1 LAIGREWRYSIQ
13 NRPVEIG
20 ANMNPDIKVAEP
32 LPNYKLKVQ
41 FTNNEL
47 KEFDVAP
54 YLNKGV
60 FSELKDEQYFKQVRV
75 AFGSIEWPNEQDF
88 SKDTVYLL
96 GRPLES

>member
-1 LAIGREWRYSIQ
+1 
-13 NRPVEIG
+13 
-20 ANMNPDIKVAEP
+20 MNPEIKAAEP

-54 YLNKGV
+54 CLDKGI

-75 AFGSIEWPNEQDF
+75 AFGSVECPNEQDF
-88 SKDTVYLL
+88 SKATVYLL
-96 GRPLES
+96 GRSLES